1 MKRVRLVTDGW
12 SAEALL
18 ASTFYERWRGLR
30 DGPTQPRLLIEAS
43 SVHTFGMHLPISV
56 VMIDSDLRVVRAQS
70 LLPNRVVYE
79 RRARFIL
86 ELPEASALPALGTAV
101 EIADV

>member
-1 MKRVRLVTDGW
+1 MKRVRLVTNGW
-12 SAEALL
+12 RAEAMW
-18 ASTFYERWRGLR
+18 ASTFHERWRGLR
-30 DGPTQPRLLIEAS
+30 GEPAHSPLLIETS
-43 SVHTFGMHLPISV
+43 SVHTFGMHMPISV

-70 LLPNRVVYE
+70 LPPNRVVYE

-86 ELPEASALPALGTAV
+86 ELPEKSVVPALGSPL

>member
-1 MKRVRLVTDGW
+1 MRQVRLVTDGW
-12 SAEALL
+12 SAEALR

-30 DGPTQPRLLIEAS
+30 DEPTRSLLIETS
-43 SVHTFGMHLPISV
+43 SVHTFGMPDPISV

-70 LLPNRVVYE
+70 LPPNRVVYE

-86 ELPEASALPALGTAV
+86 ELPEASPLPALGTPM

>member
-1 MKRVRLVTDGW
+1 MKQVRLVTDGW
-12 SAEALL
+12 SAEALR
-18 ASTFYERWRGLR
+18 ASTFSERWRGLR
-30 DGPTQPRLLIEAS
+30 GEPIRSLLIETS
-43 SVHTFGMHLPISV
+43 SVHTFGMQVPISV
-56 VMIDSDLRVVRAQS
+56 VMIDSDLRVVRTQA

-86 ELPEASALPALGTAV
+86 ELPEASPLPALGTPM

>member
-1 MKRVRLVTDGW
+1 MKRVSLVTDGW
-12 SAEALL
+12 STEALR

-30 DGPTQPRLLIEAS
+30 GTPTQPRLLIETS
-43 SVHTFGMHLPISV
+43 SVHTFGMHLSISV

-79 RRARFIL
+79 RKARFIL
-86 ELPEASALPALGTAV
+86 ELPEASALPALGAEV
-101 EIADV
+101 NIADV

>member
-1 MKRVRLVTDGW
+1 
-12 SAEALL
+12 
-18 ASTFYERWRGLR
+18 
-30 DGPTQPRLLIEAS
+30 
-43 SVHTFGMHLPISV
+43 MHLPISV

-86 ELPEASALPALGTAV
+86 ELPEASALPALGTAL